1 MKSEKTISKTRNII
15 LWIAQGLL
23 ASILIWAGFM
33 KILLPAKLPF
43 SWVKDHPDLVLFT
56 GMVDFLGGIG
66 IILPTLLGFNPKLV
80 IFAAYGIIMLMVSAS
95 IFHISRGEAK
105 DIGFNV
111 FVMLMAL
118 FVSWG
123 RIKD

>member
-23 ASILIWAGFM
+23 ATMLIWAGFM

-66 IILPTLLGFNPKLV
+66 IILPTLLGLKPKLA
-80 IFAAYGIIMLMVSAS
+80 IFAAYGIIMLMVAAS

>member
-15 LWIAQGLL
+15 LWITQGLL

-56 GMVDFLGGIG
+56 GMVDLLGGIG
-66 IILPTLLGFNPKLV
+66 IILPTLLGLKPKLA
-80 IFAAYGIIMLMVSAS
+80 IFAAYGILVLMVSAS